1 MALTESTME
10 LELGVE
16 APDFALTDVVSG
28 KTVRRDDLRGKD
40 ALLVTFICAHCP
52 YVKHIEKSLG
62 TLGADYAGKPL
73 AIVAIS
79 SNDVTTHPADG
90 PEGLKAQAKAN
101 GFVFPY
107 LYDESQDVAHAYMAA
122 CTPDFF
128 LFDTAR
134 KLVYRGQLDSSHD
147 LVEAAGKAV
156 AEQIEAEAIDPAIP
170 APTTEIMEQISK
182 RTIRDVVMRI
192 KEASLTEIEL
202 ERIRSDRKLWAA
214 VIIAAISSITAL
226 VEHFTR

>member
-1 MALTESTME
+1 MMDLDQFNAIKGALSTIQAQVGE
-10 LELGVE
+10 LYAKVPRFEL
-16 APDFALTDVVSG
+16 
-28 KTVRRDDLRGKD
+28 
-40 ALLVTFICAHCP
+40 ALLRYGRAQDDHENRLNSQERRITQLESWQRDEFQKRPTPVDGIPVFVESRETP
-52 YVKHIEKSLG
+52 SLKR
-62 TLGADYAGKPL
+62 AKEL
-73 AIVAIS
+73 ASI
-79 SNDVTTHPADG
+79 P
-90 PEGLKAQAKAN
+90 PKR
-101 GFVFPY
+101 
-107 LYDESQDVAHAYMAA
+107 M
-122 CTPDFF
+122 
-128 LFDTAR
+128 
-134 KLVYRGQLDSSHD
+134 RGQLDSSHD

-156 AEQIEAEAIDPAIP
+156 AEQIEAEAIDPATP